1 MGQRAEELKQEIQ
14 GTRAELSG
22 TLDAIGDRVSPG
34 RMVDRRRT
42 RMRLGMERFRE
53 QLMGTAQGVR
63 EQITSSV
70 LAVAVGGSDRLSSA
84 ADTVNAAPDSL
95 RARTQGSPLVVGLLA
110 FGGGVLVASLL
121 PVSEKEKEAGSQL
134 ADRAQPIKDELTNAA
149 QEVVENLKEPARTA
163 IEEVKDTAQEGAHE
177 VADQAQEA
185 ASSVKDTAQD
195 AAADQGP
202 AESPG
207 QRS

>member
-42 RMRLGMERFRE
+42 KMRLGMERFRE
-53 QLMGTAQGVR
+53 QLMGTAQGVG

-70 LAVAVGGSDRLSSA
+70 QAVADGGTERLSSA
-84 ADTVNAAPDSL
+84 AGTVNAAPDSL
-95 RARTQGSPLVVGLLA
+95 RVRTQGSPLVVGLLA

-121 PVSEKEKEAGSQL
+121 PVSDKEKEAGSQL

-163 IEEVKDTAQEGAHE
+163 VEEVKGTAQEGAHD
-177 VADQAQEA
+177 VADQARRASSTVTETAQEA
-185 ASSVKDTAQD
+185 TADLGTTEPTAQ
-195 AAADQGP
+195 P
-202 AESPG
+202 S
-207 QRS
+207 